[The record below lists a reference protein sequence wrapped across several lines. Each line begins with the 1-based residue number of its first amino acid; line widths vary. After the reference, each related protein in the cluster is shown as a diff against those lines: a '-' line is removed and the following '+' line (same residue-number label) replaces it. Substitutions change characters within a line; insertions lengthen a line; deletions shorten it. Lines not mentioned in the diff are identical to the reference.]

1 MIHFL
6 DETLKQLLIQK
17 AGLDPSEVDISFD
30 VPTREWSTPV
40 TRPTVN
46 LYLYDI
52 RENRELR
59 QLVWEE
65 PTDIEGVANIERAP
79 ARIDLSYLITCW
91 TSAAEDQHRLL
102 WRVLET
108 LMRNSPLPEDILQGD
123 LRKHI
128 YPIRTEVAQPDGVL
142 RNVSDFW
149 GALDNQL
156 RPTIS
161 LVVTLELSLE
171 EVMVAPLVLAH
182 VLKAGQRAW
191 PGTERPD
198 EELAL
203 FLAPGWDLLRVVVGG
218 RVRTPDD
225 RPVAGAAVRLVRGTA
240 AGGAEQFG
248 STLATDKYGRYR
260 FEGVPAGEYTL
271 VVETPGNPPQQQ
283 ALIITAGERGE
294 PLPTVAYEIVVPSHP
309 QVAGR

>member
-52 RENRELR
+52 RENRSLR

-65 PTDIEGVANIERAP
+65 PTAANGVANIERAP

-108 LMRNSPLPEDILQGD
+108 LLRNSPLPDEILQGD
-123 LRKHI
+123 LRHHL

-171 EVMVAPLVLAH
+171 EVLVAPLVLAY
-182 VLKAGQRAW
+182 VLKAGQRVM
-191 PGTERPD
+191 PGRRVLD
-198 EELAL
+198 EDLPL
-203 FLAPGWDLLRVVVGG
+203 VLAPGWELLRVVVGG

-225 RPVAGAAVRLVRGTA
+225 QPVTGAAVRLVHATA
-240 AGGAEQFG
+240 EGSAEQFG
-248 STLATDKYGRYR
+248 STLATDKHGRYR
-260 FEGVPAGEYTL
+260 FEGVPVGTYTV

-309 QVAGR
+309 